1 MRRLNA
7 LVKVA
12 FVVLLL
18 GTSAAG
24 AWLLYFALTPVQ
36 VPAESR
42 DLMVKHG
49 RSIRGI
55 GRDLVVAGVLREPW
69 SFVWMARV
77 LGRAHAVQAGNYEL
91 PEQITPYRLLEMIAR
106 GEVTQAQVTFIE
118 GWTFAQMRTA
128 LAAHSAVRHDTTGM
142 SDSEILQAIH
152 AAEPHPE
159 GLFFPDTYYFSPGTR
174 DLKLLARAYHT
185 MQGRLRMLWETR
197 APGLPY
203 TSPYEALIMAS
214 IVEKETGLE
223 SERKM
228 IAAVFVNRLKRNMR
242 LQTDPTVIYGL
253 GPAFD
258 GNLRKI
264 DLETDT
270 PYNTYTRLGLPPT
283 PIALPGQA
291 ALEAAL
297 RPAASPALYFVARG
311 NGSSHFSDNLD
322 DHNRAVRRYQLKQ

>member
-1 MRRLNA
+1 MRRLKG
-7 LVKVA
+7 LIKLTI
-12 FVVLLL
+12 VVLLL
-18 GTSAAG
+18 GSLAG
-24 AWLLYFALTPVQ
+24 VVWLVHFALTPVQ
-36 VPAESR
+36 VPAGSR
-42 DLMVKHG
+42 ELLVKHG

-55 GRDLVVAGVLREPW
+55 SRDLVAVGVLQEPW
-69 SFVWMARV
+69 SFAWMARM
-77 LGRAHAVQAGNYEL
+77 LGRAHAVQAGSYEL

-118 GWTFAQMRTA
+118 GWTFAQVRSV
-128 LAAHSAVRHDTTGM
+128 LAAHPAVRHDSDGM
-142 SDSEILQAIH
+142 SDSEILRAIH
-152 AAEPHPE
+152 ADESHPE
-159 GLFFPDTYYFSPGTR
+159 GLFFPDTYYFSPGTH
-174 DLKLLARAYHT
+174 DLKLLERAYHT
-185 MQGRLRMLWETR
+185 MRSRLQALWQTR
-197 APGLPY
+197 VPGLPY
-203 TSPYEALIMAS
+203 ASAYEALILAS

-270 PYNTYTRLGLPPT
+270 PYNTYTRVGLPPT

-311 NGSSHFSDNLD
+311 NGSSQFSDNLD